1 MDIRE
6 ISDHFDILSPLSS
19 STATNQL
26 KKVNFSTVLSPS
38 RRMSKDSQKLEKS
51 LILKAFTKPRSHNI
65 TNFNITPLRASK
77 RNGHI
82 RINSQLNGYDRDLQM
97 YDPEG
102 RVILSRQSKRNRTLH
117 RITNTSPTTFFVDRI
132 KRGNY
137 TSAIQTGGRN
147 LGDESPF

>member
-6 ISDHFDILSPLSS
+6 ISDHFDLLSPLSA

-26 KKVNFSTVLSPS
+26 KKVSFTSMLSPS
-38 RRMSKDSQKLEKS
+38 RRFSKDKLEKS
-51 LILKAFTKPRSHNI
+51 LILQRFTKPRSHNI
-65 TNFNITPLRASK
+65 TSFVTPLRASK
-77 RNGHI
+77 GRNGQI
-82 RINSQLNGYDRDLQM
+82 RLNSQLNGYDRDLQM

-117 RITNTSPTTFFVDRI
+117 RITNTSPTTSFVDRI

-137 TSAIQTGGRN
+137 TNAIQTGGRT
-147 LGDESPF
+147 LGDDSPLQA